1 MKVIKPDTLSL
12 LFAVHPRPAALS
24 RTAGHHEVVF
34 GAMVGFSLDG
44 GNPDQLLPEDVLW
57 RHIQQSLPED
67 EVLDSGLA
75 KPRSEFLV
83 YGACCARNPVRGK
96 EVKVQVGG
104 LRKRLHVF
112 GPRFWRAHGPTTPRP
127 FTRIPL
133 NWRHAYGGPDFPD
146 NPQGLGHTRLARG
159 VHPLP
164 LVEVPGQ
171 FVAFPR
177 QKAQPA
183 GLTAIPAQWP
193 VRKRLF
199 GRVNTPWLERCWP
212 GPPEDQTSEFAC
224 VAPLDQRFQG
234 FLRGGEPFL
243 IQGMHPGKEVLKG
256 NLPTLRTRVFVLRH
270 SEAGQ
275 IFLEV
280 SCHPETVWLFPEAE
294 TGVVLFRGVAA
305 TRDEECADIAAT
317 MVAVEER
324 GQKPRPVEAYHQQC
338 LAVLGRGATARTNL
352 DAAAPQPSSA
362 SAVKAASLG
371 AVGVGL
377 VAGGAAASVTS
388 GSGAADLS
396 GLVAALEQEVGDY
409 LDAIGVSPAQAED
422 ILVKA
427 AGHDADRMATEAP
440 SEHPEPFDPAESFDA
455 MLQELRETARAV
467 EAETATL
474 LGQQGL
480 DPGAVQ
486 GILGEATLAAEGE
499 EGDTLAGLQE
509 LMAREDLPPQVRQGI
524 GSALSGFQDI
534 QAALAVLAAKL
545 GTPPPGR
552 SSKPPSGEQLVQ
564 EHFGRLTT
572 EQALERHRRGL
583 GLAGLDLSACD
594 FAGQDLSG
602 ADLKRA
608 VLDNVSWPGV
618 NLAGADLSG
627 ALARNADFSGAD
639 LQRAKILGAVFEG
652 ARMVGVRATGC
663 LAGRAGFQ
671 GADLRQADLRHA
683 DLTAADCTRADLREA
698 ILEKVLG
705 RELRINGADLRKARC
720 SGSDL
725 SGSRADAQTNGTQ
738 AGLQAACL
746 RDARWAGA
754 MLRRADF
761 SRAELTGADLRRA
774 DLQEADF
781 FHATARGIRLTKARL
796 CRARLVGVD
805 LFQGVL
811 RHADC
816 TGARVENVN
825 LFGADLY
832 RCILDRATLLAL
844 RSGSDVNLGRTL
856 LQPGLMEQR
865 A

>member
-12 LFAVHPRPAALS
+12 LFAVHPRPTALS
-24 RTAGHHEVVF
+24 RSAGHHEVVF
-34 GAMVGFSLDG
+34 GAMAGFTLGG
-44 GNPDQLLPEDVLW
+44 GNPDQLLPEDELW

-67 EVLDSGLA
+67 ESLDSGLA

-96 EVKVQVGG
+96 EVLVQVGG

-112 GPRFWRAHGPTTPRP
+112 GPRFWRAHGPSTPRP

-133 NWRHAYGGPDFPD
+133 NWRHAYGGPDYPD
-146 NPQGLGHTRLARG
+146 NPQGLGHIRLARG

-164 LVEVPGQ
+164 LVELPGQ

-212 GPPEDQTSEFAC
+212 GPPQDQTPEFAC

-234 FLRGGEPFL
+234 FLRGGESFL
-243 IQGMHPGKEVLKG
+243 IQGMHPGKEVLQG
-256 NLPTLRTRVFVLRH
+256 HLPTLRTRIFVLRQ
-270 SEAGQ
+270 SEAGPK
-275 IFLEV
+275 FFEV
-280 SCHPETVWLFPEAE
+280 PCHPETVWLFPEAE
-294 TGVVLFRGVAA
+294 TGVVLFRGVAG
-305 TRDEECADIAAT
+305 TRDEECGDITAT

-324 GQKPRPVEAYHQQC
+324 GQKPRPVEAYHQEC
-338 LAVLGRGATARTNL
+338 LTVLGRGATARTNL
-352 DAAAPQPSSA
+352 DVTAQPPPSA
-362 SAVKAASLG
+362 SAAKAATPR

-377 VAGGAAASVTS
+377 VAGGAVAGASS
-388 GSGAADLS
+388 GSADLS
-396 GLVAALEQEVGDY
+396 GLVAALEQEVDDY
-409 LDAIGVSPAQAED
+409 LEAIGVSPEQAEG
-422 ILVKA
+422 ILDKA
-427 AGHDADRMATEAP
+427 AGPEAGRVATET
-440 SEHPEPFDPAESFDA
+440 SSDHPESSGSAESFEA
-455 MLQELRETARAV
+455 MLQELRETTRAV
-467 EAETATL
+467 EVETATL

-480 DPGAVQ
+480 DPEAVQ

-499 EGDTLAGLQE
+499 EGDTLAGLEE
-509 LMAREDLPPQVRQGI
+509 LMAREHLPPEVRQGI

-545 GTPPPGR
+545 GAPPASRPA
-552 SSKPPSGEQLVQ
+552 KPPSDERAVQ

-572 EQALERHRRGL
+572 EQALKRHRRGL

-594 FAGQDLSG
+594 FAGHDLAG
-602 ADLKRA
+602 ADLRRA

-627 ALARNADFSGAD
+627 ALARNADLSGAD
-639 LQRAKILGAVFEG
+639 LQRAKVLGADFEG
-652 ARMVGVRATGC
+652 ARMVGVKAMGCVAVRAR
-663 LAGRAGFQ
+663 LQ
-671 GADLRQADLRHA
+671 GTDLRQADLRHA
-683 DLTAADCTRADLREA
+683 DLTAADCTRADLQEA

-705 RELRINGADLRKARC
+705 RELRVNGADLRKARFT
-720 SGSDL
+720 GADL

-738 AGLQAACL
+738 ADMQVACL

-754 MLRRADF
+754 MLFRADF
-761 SRAELTGADLRRA
+761 SRAELTGADLSRA
-774 DLQEADF
+774 DLQEVNF
-781 FHATARGIRLTKARL
+781 FHATARGIRLSKARL

-805 LFQGVL
+805 LFQAVL
-811 RHADC
+811 RRADC

-832 RCILDRATLLAL
+832 RCVLDRATLLAL
-844 RSGSDVNLGRTL
+844 RSRSDVNLGRTL